1 MGQRAFWW
9 AVANVCE
16 AVSEISKLWV
26 SLMATYELLVVKGP
40 GKGQV
45 YPLEGDEVI
54 IGRDPSCELSF
65 DDRTLSRQHVKIVI
79 NGDSLTIEDL
89 DSVNGLLVNG
99 MRVSS
104 GELKADD
111 RLTLGNIELLV
122 RQTGEKTS
130 PLERLAPPIP
140 SADEPTLLHQLSG
153 QRLVTSEKSEEGSLM
168 SITQSLSPSML
179 MDLLGRSHQSLGAM
193 YRVTRLASSIFDLDV
208 LLNKILDETFATIRA
223 ERGFVLLIDPHSD
236 QLEVKASR
244 WQNKEGLDHEVSIS
258 QNIISHVLDKKESV
272 LIADA
277 LADAKFGLAESVV
290 MHNIRSAMCSP
301 LRGRTRIVGIIHA
314 DTTGANE
321 FNQEDLMLLDAIG
334 NAAGIAV
341 ENAQFYKDKIQNER
355 LAAMGQAISGLSH
368 YIKNIVA
375 AMDTSH
381 AMVEKALVAEDLSI
395 INRVWKILRRSNQR
409 ISNLVLDMLAYSKE
423 RKPDTQPC
431 PLNDVCKEAAE
442 LCHDRIKTKHGKL
455 HLDLDPKLPKIQADP
470 QGIHRC
476 LLNLLTNAIDAL
488 DEDGGEVKISTKSQG
503 ENEVLI
509 TVEDN
514 GAGIPEKIR
523 QRIFDVFFSTK
534 GSQGTGLGLAVTKKI
549 IEEHG
554 GVIEAESTPGQGSKL
569 TIKLPTGETAGSGQ
583 EAASSEDTGS
593 A

>member
-1 MGQRAFWW
+1 MT
-9 AVANVCE
+9 
-16 AVSEISKLWV
+16 
-26 SLMATYELLVVKGP
+26 TYELFVVKGP

-45 YPLEGDEVI
+45 YPLEDDEVI
-54 IGRDPSCELSF
+54 IGRDPSCQLSF
-65 DDRTLSRQHVKIVI
+65 DDRTLSRQHAKIVK
-79 NGDSLTIEDL
+79 NGENLTIEDL
-89 DSVNGLLVNG
+89 DSVNGLLLNG
-99 MRVSS
+99 MRVSNA
-104 GELKADD
+104 ELKVDD
-111 RLTLGNIELLV
+111 RLTMGNIELLV
-122 RQTGEKTS
+122 RPAGEKTS

-140 SADEPTLLHQLSG
+140 HDDEPTLLHQPPAE
-153 QRLVTSEKSEEGSLM
+153 RLVISDESKPDSVM
-168 SITQSLSPSML
+168 SITQSLSSSML

-193 YRVTRLASSIFDLDV
+193 YRVTRIASSIFDLDV

-223 ERGFVLLIDPHSD
+223 ERGFVLLIDPNSD

-244 WQNKEGLDHEVSIS
+244 WQNKEGLDHKVSIS
-258 QNIISHVLDKKESV
+258 QNIISHVLEKKESV

-277 LADAKFGLAESVV
+277 MADSKFGLAESVV
-290 MHNIRSAMCSP
+290 MHNIRAAMCSP

-341 ENAQFYKDKIQNER
+341 ENAQLYNDKIQNER

-375 AMDTSH
+375 AMETSH
-381 AMVEKALVAEDLSI
+381 AMVEKALVAEDLSV

-455 HLDLDPKLPKIQADP
+455 HLDLDPKLPKVQADP

-488 DEDGGEVKISTKSQG
+488 DEEGGEVKISTQSQG
-503 ENEVLI
+503 EDEVLI

-534 GSQGTGLGLAVTKKI
+534 GSQGTGLGLAVTRKI

-554 GVIEAESTPGQGSKL
+554 GVIEAESTPDEGSTF
-569 TIKLPTGETAGSGQ
+569 TITLPVGKTAGSEQ
-583 EAASSEDTGS
+583 QAASSEDTDP

>member
-1 MGQRAFWW
+1 M
-9 AVANVCE
+9 
-16 AVSEISKLWV
+16 
-26 SLMATYELLVVKGP
+26 
-40 GKGQV
+40 
-45 YPLEGDEVI
+45 
-54 IGRDPSCELSF
+54 
-65 DDRTLSRQHVKIVI
+65 
-79 NGDSLTIEDL
+79 
-89 DSVNGLLVNG
+89 
-99 MRVSS
+99 
-104 GELKADD
+104 
-111 RLTLGNIELLV
+111 
-122 RQTGEKTS
+122 
-130 PLERLAPPIP
+130 
-140 SADEPTLLHQLSG
+140 
-153 QRLVTSEKSEEGSLM
+153 
-168 SITQSLSPSML
+168 
-179 MDLLGRSHQSLGAM
+179 
-193 YRVTRLASSIFDLDV
+193 
-208 LLNKILDETFATIRA
+208 
-223 ERGFVLLIDPHSD
+223 
-236 QLEVKASR
+236 
-244 WQNKEGLDHEVSIS
+244 
-258 QNIISHVLDKKESV
+258 

-277 LADAKFGLAESVV
+277 MADSKFGLAESVV
-290 MHNIRSAMCSP
+290 LHNIRSAMCSP

-314 DTTGANE
+314 DTTGAGE

-334 NAAGIAV
+334 NAAGTAV
-341 ENAQFYKDKIQNER
+341 ENAQLYKDKIQNER

-381 AMVEKALVAEDLSI
+381 AMIEKALVAEDLSI
-395 INRVWKILRRSNQR
+395 IDRVWKILRRSNQR

-455 HLDLDPKLPKIQADP
+455 HLDLDPRLPKIQADP

-488 DEDGGEVKISTKSQG
+488 DEDGGEVKISTQSQG

-554 GVIEAESTPGQGSKL
+554 GVIEAESTPDQGTKVDHQAPGGAKSRQQRQWIRLIVIRYKL
-569 TIKLPTGETAGSGQ
+569 FENANNCP
-583 EAASSEDTGS
+583 
-593 A
+593 

>member
-1 MGQRAFWW
+1 MT
-9 AVANVCE
+9 
-16 AVSEISKLWV
+16 
-26 SLMATYELLVVKGP
+26 TYELLVVKGP

-45 YPLEGDEVI
+45 YPLEGDEEVI
-54 IGRDPSCELSF
+54 IGRDPSCQLSF
-65 DDRTLSRQHVKIVI
+65 DDRTLSRQHIKIVKD
-79 NGDSLTIEDL
+79 GDSLTIEDL

-104 GELKADD
+104 AELKVDD

-122 RQTGEKTS
+122 RPAGEKTS
-130 PLERLAPPIP
+130 PLERLAPRIP
-140 SADEPTLLHQLSG
+140 PADEPTLLHQPPG
-153 QRLVTSEKSEEGSLM
+153 QRLVASEESEPDSIM
-168 SITQSLSPSML
+168 SITQSLSSSML

-193 YRVTRLASSIFDLDV
+193 YRVTRIASSIFDLDV
-208 LLNKILDETFATIRA
+208 LLNKILDETFASIRA
-223 ERGFVLLIDPHSD
+223 ERGFVLLIDPNSD
-236 QLEVKASR
+236 QLEVRASR
-244 WQNKEGLDHEVSIS
+244 WQNKEGLDHKVSIS

-277 LADAKFGLAESVV
+277 MADSKFGLAESVV
-290 MHNIRSAMCSP
+290 LHNIRSAMCSP

-314 DTTGANE
+314 DTTGAGE

-334 NAAGIAV
+334 NAAGTAV
-341 ENAQFYKDKIQNER
+341 ENAQLYKDKIQNER

-381 AMVEKALVAEDLSI
+381 AMIEKALVAEDLSI
-395 INRVWKILRRSNQR
+395 IDRVWKILRRSNQR

-488 DEDGGEVKISTKSQG
+488 DEDGGEVKISTQSQG

-514 GAGIPEKIR
+514 GAGMPEKIR

-554 GVIEAESTPGQGSKL
+554 GVIEA
-569 TIKLPTGETAGSGQ
+569 
-583 EAASSEDTGS
+583 
-593 A
+593 

>member
-1 MGQRAFWW
+1 
-9 AVANVCE
+9 
-16 AVSEISKLWV
+16 
-26 SLMATYELLVVKGP
+26 MA
-40 GKGQV
+40 
-45 YPLEGDEVI
+45 
-54 IGRDPSCELSF
+54 
-65 DDRTLSRQHVKIVI
+65 
-79 NGDSLTIEDL
+79 DS
-89 DSVNGLLVNG
+89 
-99 MRVSS
+99 
-104 GELKADD
+104 
-111 RLTLGNIELLV
+111 
-122 RQTGEKTS
+122 
-130 PLERLAPPIP
+130 
-140 SADEPTLLHQLSG
+140 
-153 QRLVTSEKSEEGSLM
+153 
-168 SITQSLSPSML
+168 
-179 MDLLGRSHQSLGAM
+179 
-193 YRVTRLASSIFDLDV
+193 
-208 LLNKILDETFATIRA
+208 
-223 ERGFVLLIDPHSD
+223 
-236 QLEVKASR
+236 
-244 WQNKEGLDHEVSIS
+244 
-258 QNIISHVLDKKESV
+258 
-272 LIADA
+272 
-277 LADAKFGLAESVV
+277 KFGLAESVV
-290 MHNIRSAMCSP
+290 LHNIRSAMCSP

-314 DTTGANE
+314 DATGAGE

-341 ENAQFYKDKIQNER
+341 ENAQLYKDKIQNER

-381 AMVEKALVAEDLSI
+381 AMIEKALIAEDLSI
-395 INRVWKILRRSNQR
+395 IDRVWQILRRSNQR

-470 QGIHRC
+470 QGVHRC

-488 DEDGGEVKISTKSQG
+488 DEDGGEVKISTQSQG

-569 TIKLPTGETAGSGQ
+569 TIKLPAGQ
-583 EAASSEDTGS
+583 KADSEDNG
-593 A
+593 

>member
-1 MGQRAFWW
+1 MGQRAFWRTG
-9 AVANVCE
+9 ANVCE
-16 AVSEISKLWV
+16 AVLEIRKLWV
-26 SLMATYELLVVKGP
+26 SLMTTYELLVVKGP

-45 YPLEGDEVI
+45 YPLAGDEVI

-65 DDRTLSRQHVKIVI
+65 DDRTLSRQHVKIVKD
-79 NGDSLTIEDL
+79 GDSLTIEDL

-99 MRVSS
+99 MRESS
-104 GELKADD
+104 AELRVDD

-122 RQTGEKTS
+122 RPAGEKAS
-130 PLERLAPPIP
+130 SLERLAPRIP
-140 SADEPTLLHQLSG
+140 TEDEPTLLHQPPG
-153 QRLVTSEKSEEGSLM
+153 QRLVAGEESEPDSIM
-168 SITQSLSPSML
+168 SITQSLSSSML

-193 YRVTRLASSIFDLDV
+193 YRVTRIASSIFDLDV

-223 ERGFVLLIDPHSD
+223 ERGFVLLIDPNSD

-244 WQNKEGLDHEVSIS
+244 WQNKEAPDHKVSIS

-277 LADAKFGLAESVV
+277 MADSKFGLAESVV
-290 MHNIRSAMCSP
+290 MHKIRSAMCSP

-314 DTTGANE
+314 DTTGAGE

-341 ENAQFYKDKIQNER
+341 ENAQLYKDKIHNER

-381 AMVEKALVAEDLSI
+381 AMVEKALVAEDLSL

-442 LCHDRIKTKHGKL
+442 LCHDRIKTKHGTL
-455 HLDLDPKLPKIQADP
+455 HLALDPKLPKIQADA

-488 DEDGGEVKISTKSQG
+488 DEDGGEVKISTQSQG

-514 GAGIPEKIR
+514 GAGMPEKIR

-549 IEEHG
+549 IDEHG
-554 GVIEAESTPGQGSKL
+554 GKIEAQSTPDQGTTF
-569 TIKLPTGETAGSGQ
+569 TIRLPIGKQVNNRKS
-583 EAASSEDTGS
+583 
-593 A
+593 

>member
-1 MGQRAFWW
+1 MT
-9 AVANVCE
+9 
-16 AVSEISKLWV
+16 
-26 SLMATYELLVVKGP
+26 TYALLVVKGP

-45 YPLEGDEVI
+45 YPLENDEVT

-65 DDRTLSRQHVKIVI
+65 DDRTLSRQHVKIVK

-89 DSVNGLLVNG
+89 DSVNGLLLNG
-99 MRVSS
+99 MRESS
-104 GELKADD
+104 AELRVDD
-111 RLTLGNIELLV
+111 RLTLGKVELLV
-122 RQTGEKTS
+122 RPAGEKTS
-130 PLERLAPPIP
+130 PLERLTPPIQH
-140 SADEPTLLHQLSG
+140 ADEPTLLHQPPAE
-153 QRLVTSEKSEEGSLM
+153 RLVTSEDSKPDSVM
-168 SITQSLSPSML
+168 SITQSLSSSML

-193 YRVTRLASSIFDLDV
+193 YRVTRIASSIFDLDV

-223 ERGFVLLIDPHSD
+223 ERGFVLLIDPNSD

-258 QNIISHVLDKKESV
+258 QNIISHVLEKKESV

-277 LADAKFGLAESVV
+277 MSDSKFGLAESVV

-314 DTTGANE
+314 DTTGSGE

-341 ENAQFYKDKIQNER
+341 ENAQLYNDKIQNER

-381 AMVEKALVAEDLSI
+381 AMVEKALVAEDLSVI
-395 INRVWKILRRSNQR
+395 SRVWKILRRSNQR

-442 LCHDRIKTKHGKL
+442 LCHDRIKTKHGTL
-455 HLDLDPKLPKIQADP
+455 HLDLDPKLPKVQADP

-488 DEDGGEVKISTKSQG
+488 DEEGGEVKISTQAQG
-503 ENEVLI
+503 EDEVLI

-534 GSQGTGLGLAVTKKI
+534 GSQGTGLGLAVTRKI

-554 GVIEAESTPGQGSKL
+554 GVIEAESTPDEGSKF
-569 TIKLPTGETAGSGQ
+569 TITLPAGKIADSGQ
-583 EAASSEDTGS
+583 EAAGSEDTDS

>member
-1 MGQRAFWW
+1 MGQRAFWRTG
-9 AVANVCE
+9 ANVCE
-16 AVSEISKLWV
+16 AVLEIRKLWV
-26 SLMATYELLVVKGP
+26 SLMTTYELLVVKGP

-45 YPLEGDEVI
+45 YPLAGDEVI

-65 DDRTLSRQHVKIVI
+65 DDRTLSRQHVKIVKD
-79 NGDSLTIEDL
+79 GDSLTIEDL
-89 DSVNGLLVNG
+89 NSVNGLLVNG
-99 MRVSS
+99 MRESCA
-104 GELKADD
+104 ELRVDD

-122 RQTGEKTS
+122 RPAGENTS
-130 PLERLAPPIP
+130 PLDRLAPRIP
-140 SADEPTLLHQLSG
+140 TVDEPTLLHQPPG
-153 QRLVTSEKSEEGSLM
+153 HRLVASEESEPDSIM
-168 SITQSLSPSML
+168 SITQSLSSSML

-193 YRVTRLASSIFDLDV
+193 YRVTRIASSIFDLDV
-208 LLNKILDETFATIRA
+208 LLNKILEETFATIRA
-223 ERGFVLLIDPHSD
+223 ERGFVLLIDPNSD

-244 WQNKEGLDHEVSIS
+244 WQNTEGLDHKVSIS

-272 LIADA
+272 LIDDAMADS
-277 LADAKFGLAESVV
+277 KFGLAESVV

-314 DTTGANE
+314 DTTGSGE

-341 ENAQFYKDKIQNER
+341 ENAQLYKDKIQNER

-381 AMVEKALVAEDLSI
+381 AMVEKALVAEDLSL

-442 LCHDRIKTKHGKL
+442 LCHDRIKTKHGTL
-455 HLDLDPKLPKIQADP
+455 HLALDPKLPKIQADP

-488 DEDGGEVKISTKSQG
+488 DEDGGEVKISTQSQG

-514 GAGIPEKIR
+514 GTGMPEKIR

-549 IEEHG
+549 IDEHG
-554 GVIEAESTPGQGSKL
+554 GKIEAQSTPDQGTTF
-569 TIKLPTGETAGSGQ
+569 TIRLPIGKQVNNRKS
-583 EAASSEDTGS
+583 
-593 A
+593 